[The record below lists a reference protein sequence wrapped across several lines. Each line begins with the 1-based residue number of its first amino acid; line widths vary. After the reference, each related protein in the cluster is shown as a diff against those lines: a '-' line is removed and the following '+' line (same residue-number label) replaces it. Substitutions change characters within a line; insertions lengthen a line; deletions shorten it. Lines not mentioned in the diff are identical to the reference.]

1 MTERPENSGP
11 AEQPSISSE
20 SSDRSL
26 LQRLRRGEDDAA
38 TMLYM
43 RYAHRLLALTRSQVS
58 TELAAQVEAEDI
70 VQSVFMSFFRKA
82 SQGYYDVP
90 SGEDLWRLLLVI
102 TLNKIRAKGNYF
114 RAAKRD
120 VRLISGGEF
129 PDGDPGMVAPN
140 EAALHELQMVIR
152 EVLAQLSPKSAQIVE
167 LRIGGY
173 ETAEIARRV
182 ECSLRTV
189 ERVIQDFR
197 RRLSRLLQPE
207 EST

>member
-1 MTERPENSGP
+1 MTEHSANSP
-11 AEQPSISSE
+11 ASGRLPGLGE

-58 TELAAQVEAEDI
+58 NELAAQVEAEDI

-82 SQGYYDVP
+82 SQGYYNVP

-120 VRLISGGEF
+120 VRLHSSGDF
-129 PDGDPGMVAPN
+129 PEGDPGMVAPN
-140 EAALHELQMVIR
+140 ETALHELQMVIR
-152 EVLAQLSPKSAQIVE
+152 DVLARLPAKSAQIVE
-167 LRIGGY
+167 LRISGY

-182 ECSLRTV
+182 DCSLRTV
-189 ERVIQDFR
+189 ERVLQDFR
-197 RRLSRLLQPE
+197 RRLSRLLHME

>member
-1 MTERPENSGP
+1 MTEHSGNASGSDHSP
-11 AEQPSISSE
+11 NLSDP
-20 SSDRSL
+20 SDRSL

-43 RYAHRLLALTRSQVS
+43 RYAQRLLALTRSQFS
-58 TELAAQVEAEDI
+58 SELAAQVEAEDI

-82 SQGYYDVP
+82 SQGYYNVP

-120 VRLISGGEF
+120 VRLNSTGDF
-129 PDGDPGMVAPN
+129 PEGDPGMVARN
-140 EAALHELQMVIR
+140 ETALNELQIVIR
-152 EVLAQLSPKSAQIVE
+152 EILDRLPPKSAQIVE
-167 LRIGGY
+167 LRIGGF

-182 ECSLRTV
+182 DSSLRTV
-189 ERVIQDFR
+189 ERVLQDFR
-197 RRLSRLLQPE
+197 RRLSRLLNME